1 MNNADG
7 ESSPERGMLGLLQR
21 FPVSAPL
28 TLRSGN
34 SVPPRSSNG
43 ARHPVPPR
51 GESSLLPPNVE
62 GVRPPP
68 TRWRSLEGRFPRA
81 EGAARGGR
89 RRGEAAGLGVVLAQE
104 EEGFAKVALA
114 GEGEAAAASA
124 WMRAG
129 PHRAA
134 FHLVFILSS
143 RVFFFF
149 SIFG

>member
-1 MNNADG
+1 
-7 ESSPERGMLGLLQR
+7 
-21 FPVSAPL
+21 
-28 TLRSGN
+28 
-34 SVPPRSSNG
+34 
-43 ARHPVPPR
+43 
-51 GESSLLPPNVE
+51 
-62 GVRPPP
+62 
-68 TRWRSLEGRFPRA
+68 
-81 EGAARGGR
+81 
-89 RRGEAAGLGVVLAQE
+89 VLAQE

>member
-1 MNNADG
+1 MREAG
-7 ESSPERGMLGLLQR
+7 EQ